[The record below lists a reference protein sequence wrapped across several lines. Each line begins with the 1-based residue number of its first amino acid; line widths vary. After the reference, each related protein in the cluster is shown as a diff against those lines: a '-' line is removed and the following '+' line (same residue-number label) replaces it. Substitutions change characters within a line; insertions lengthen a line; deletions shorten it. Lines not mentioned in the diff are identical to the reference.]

1 MTSIILPNNII
12 VYISKS
18 ERYND
23 KIDFKIKDSHNRYF
37 EETCEFKSIQ
47 DIFDKNITQE
57 EFFQYL
63 ENNPPSILEKKEEN
77 EMILKITAKRTLILV
92 LKLANVNI
100 NNTTIKMKNYQGIN
114 NEISQNENSLANN
127 HSEVSN
133 CLNLD
138 IGNNQSITISK
149 SDMRNDH
156 INIIYFNKNTKQ
168 IYKTNYEPDEI
179 NEFYNYIK
187 GKNISIE
194 NGDNENEKKL
204 KIEYE
209 GKKMLIIL
217 KEILLINKE
226 EINTLKK
233 KYEEKMKHLKEI
245 NINLNKRNKE
255 LKEKIEEEKRKND
268 ENVRIYLENRVKYE
282 EALKK
287 NEEINK
293 LSVNIE

>member
-1 MTSIILPNNII
+1 MASIILPNNII

-18 ERYND
+18 ERYNE

-63 ENNPPSILEKKEEN
+63 ENHPPSILEKKEEN

-92 LKLANVNI
+92 LKIANVNI

-114 NEISQNENSLANN
+114 NNN

-168 IYKTNYEPDEI
+168 IYKTNYEPDEMT
-179 NEFYNYIK
+179 EFYNYIK

-233 KYEEKMKHLKEI
+233 KYEEKMKHLKET

>member
-18 ERYND
+18 ERYNE

-47 DIFDKNITQE
+47 DLFDKNITQE

-63 ENNPPSILEKKEEN
+63 ENHPPSILEKKEEN

-92 LKLANVNI
+92 LKIANVNI
-100 NNTTIKMKNYQGIN
+100 NNTTIKIKNYQGIN

-133 CLNLD
+133 CFNLD
-138 IGNNQSITISK
+138 IGNNQSITINK

-168 IYKTNYEPDEI
+168 IYKTNYEPDEMT
-179 NEFYNYIK
+179 EFYNYIK

>member
-18 ERYND
+18 ERYNE

-63 ENNPPSILEKKEEN
+63 ENNPPSILEKKDEN

-92 LKLANVNI
+92 LKIANVNI
-100 NNTTIKMKNYQGIN
+100 NNATIKMNNYQGIN
-114 NEISQNENSLANN
+114 NGISQNENSLANN

-168 IYKTNYEPDEI
+168 IYKTNYEPDEM

>member
-18 ERYND
+18 ERYNE

-37 EETCEFKSIQ
+37 EETCEYKSIQ
-47 DIFDKNITQE
+47 DLFDKNITQE

-63 ENNPPSILEKKEEN
+63 ENHPPSILEKKEEN

-92 LKLANVNI
+92 LKIANVNI
-100 NNTTIKMKNYQGIN
+100 NNTTIKIKNYQGIN

-133 CLNLD
+133 CFNLD
-138 IGNNQSITISK
+138 IGNNQSITINK

-168 IYKTNYEPDEI
+168 IYKTNYEPDEMT
-179 NEFYNYIK
+179 EFYNYIK